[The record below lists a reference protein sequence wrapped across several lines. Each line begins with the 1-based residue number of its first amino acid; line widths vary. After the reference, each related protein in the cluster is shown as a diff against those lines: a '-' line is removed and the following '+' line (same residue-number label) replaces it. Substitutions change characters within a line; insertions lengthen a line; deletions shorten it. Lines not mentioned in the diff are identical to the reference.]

1 MSDFN
6 NRGLL
11 FKNHRKRLPKHPDVV
26 GEATLD
32 GRKIKIAG
40 WRKEGRKGHFYSL
53 SFTPEQPADSHHGS
67 EPLTSPEPDTQPQPE
82 NKPQTDNDIPF

>member
-11 FKNHRKRLPKHPDVV
+11 FKNWRKRLPKHPDIV

-40 WRKEGRKGHFYSL
+40 WRKEGRRGHFYSL
-53 SFTPEQPADSHHGS
+53 AFTPDQSPASHDEDAREAQSRQPDPS
-67 EPLTSPEPDTQPQPE
+67 PPTS
-82 NKPQTDNDIPF
+82 DNDIPF